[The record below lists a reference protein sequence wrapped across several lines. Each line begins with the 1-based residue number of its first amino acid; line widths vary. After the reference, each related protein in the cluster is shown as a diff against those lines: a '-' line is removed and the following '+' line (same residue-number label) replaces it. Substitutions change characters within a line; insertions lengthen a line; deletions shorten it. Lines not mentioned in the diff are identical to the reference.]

1 VEADDTITVWNHIGK
16 KYLTEKSQKATR
28 KLLIPTRTGIF
39 CFSRNGA
46 NTGSTA
52 SFSSMT
58 RKRKKSTQAAARVE
72 ITRASSHCS
81 IFENGHQ

>member
-1 VEADDTITVWNHIGK
+1 MEADDTITVWNHIGK
-16 KYLTEKSQKATR
+16 KYMMEKLQKATR

-46 NTGSTA
+46 ITGSAA

-58 RKRKKSTQAAARVE
+58 RKRRKNTKAAARVE
-72 ITRASSHCS
+72 VTRASSHCS
-81 IFENGHQ
+81 ILENGH